1 MAPEAGDF
9 NLIIVEVESGRIPE
23 AVKAFS
29 KAFSLDENIATKICS
44 GAPINFAQKLTKQEV
59 KAITPVLGELSK
71 TGIEFRITARLPE
84 KLPKVNWPVRP
95 QFTAGGA
102 PAVSGLAFE
111 WDNNA
116 FVCPGCGESFL
127 FRRMGKVKLV
137 EPPVVVGSNGSEAAH
152 APAPAVAA
160 RPQQV
165 KATVSAPS
173 LGSYED
179 SVRPAPRAVGVEGVS
194 QLAGE
199 GESLDLPETI
209 DEMKSALPNDEPL
222 AEPMLP
228 DAEPLPAPEPL
239 DELPGTDGGFGES
252 AEPAPAADE
261 PALAESEP
269 EPVAPP
275 AEPEPAPVAEEEAPA
290 GDPGELY
297 NVFLSK
303 ITDTSKRDKAAELIS
318 KVKGCSQGEAKEL
331 TTRLVIPLAKNV
343 SKTKAEDILNQFKKL
358 KIFGRMTKVK

>member
-9 NLIIVEVESGRIPE
+9 SLIVVEVESARI
-23 AVKAFS
+23 ADAAKAFGR
-29 KAFSLDENIATKICS
+29 AFNLDETIATQICKS
-44 GAPINFAQKLTKQEV
+44 APIIFAQKLGKAEV

-71 TGIEFRITARLPE
+71 NGMEFRVTARVAG

-95 QFTAGGA
+95 TFTAGGA

-127 FRRMGKVKLV
+127 FRRLGKLQLA
-137 EPPVVVGSNGSEAAH
+137 EAPVAVGSNGAAAEA
-152 APAPAVAA
+152 APAPARAAAPQPVRASVAA
-160 RPQQV
+160 
-165 KATVSAPS
+165 ASDAGFAESA
-173 LGSYED
+173 L
-179 SVRPAPRAVGVEGVS
+179 PAPRAVGVEGVAP
-194 QLAGE
+194 LAGE
-199 GESLDLPETI
+199 GESLDLPEAI
-209 DEMKSALPNDEPL
+209 DELKMAENPVAEEPL
-222 AEPMLP
+222 LP

-239 DELPGTDGGFGES
+239 EDLPGSDGGFAAE
-252 AEPAPAADE
+252 AEPLAPTE
-261 PALAESEP
+261 PEPLPEP
-269 EPVAPP
+269 EPVA
-275 AEPEPAPVAEEEAPA
+275 EPEAAAPVEEEAPA
-290 GDPGELY
+290 EAGELY

-303 ITDTSKRDKAAELIS
+303 ITDTSKRDKAAELIA
-318 KVKGCSQGEAKEL
+318 KVKGCSTGEAKEL